1 MSIIEFLEVE
11 TKMIVNMNDLKIP
24 NSQIYDPSI
33 YKRPNTTVDVVIFTI
48 INKQLHVLTVKRA
61 EEPFK
66 GMWSLIGG
74 YVDIEKDKNLES
86 TATRKLQEKTG
97 VQTPYLEQFE
107 TIGNADRDPRG
118 WSITTVYF
126 ALISS
131 EGVELKTGKGT
142 NDIKW
147 SKIEKRKIE
156 EPLAFD
162 HAEILQRCTERLR
175 NKVLYTSLPIHLMPS
190 EFTLSELQKV
200 YEILLGQK
208 IEHKSFRRRMLG
220 ADILVEAEGM
230 RHEGRRPAQL
240 YRVKEG
246 HNAHFFIRNLEGAT

>member
-1 MSIIEFLEVE
+1 MD
-11 TKMIVNMNDLKIP
+11 DLKNQASYGYGPMSYKQP
-24 NSQIYDPSI
+24 NA
-33 YKRPNTTVDVVIFTI
+33 TVDVAIFTI
-48 INKQLHVLTVKRA
+48 IDGNLHVLTVKRA
-61 EEPFK
+61 EKPFNE
-66 GMWSLIGG
+66 MWSLVGG

-131 EGVELKTGKGT
+131 EGIELKTGKGT

-147 SKIEKRKIE
+147 SKIEKGKIE

-162 HAEILQRCTERLR
+162 HAEILQRCIERLR
-175 NKVLYTSLPIHLMPS
+175 NKVLYTSLPIHLMPN

-200 YEILLGQK
+200 YEIILGQK

-220 ADILVEAEGM
+220 ADILIEAEGM